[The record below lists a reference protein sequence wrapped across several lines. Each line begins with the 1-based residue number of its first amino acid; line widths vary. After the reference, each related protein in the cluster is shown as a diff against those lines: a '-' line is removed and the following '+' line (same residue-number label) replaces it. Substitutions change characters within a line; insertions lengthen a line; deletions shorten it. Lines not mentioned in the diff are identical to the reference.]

1 MHAPFFGN
9 LAIFDFLPCCTG
21 EVLICFGQLLW
32 RSNNGIFRATFGS
45 RWLYSFGSKSV
56 PSRVLC
62 TTVLD
67 YECKSSR
74 LLNLR
79 PKQIRTCIQYGS
91 PILTCNLS
99 IRSYFHS
106 WSCTLFH
113 FNPQHCWSW
122 VTTIMLNLA
131 YTSTGLLSPF
141 LSLCASRPLF
151 QHQYILHGPSVLVI
165 CCWQCIQPSIA
176 NMAMSSKRTNA
187 RTSMYMY
194 MEL

>member
-1 MHAPFFGN
+1 MCNLLGVYSAEQLNYIAGTWNNFKFHACTVFFGN

-45 RWLYSFGSKSV
+45 GWLNSFGSKSV

-106 WSCTLFH
+106 WSCTLH
-113 FNPQHCWSW
+113 VS
-122 VTTIMLNLA
+122 
-131 YTSTGLLSPF
+131 
-141 LSLCASRPLF
+141 F
-151 QHQYILHGPSVLVI
+151 QPTALLVI
-165 CCWQCIQPSIA
+165 GYY
-176 NMAMSSKRTNA
+176 NNA
-187 RTSMYMY
+187 
-194 MEL
+194 